1 MREFL
6 AIEIEE
12 FLKNNIQKTQETIKN
27 TDSCKV
33 NYVKTENIHLTL
45 KFFGE
50 INDKQEKQIIKII
63 EKTIE
68 NYKQYTIKLAK
79 IGAFPNIN
87 RPRVIWTGI
96 KDKHDITIKLIKELD
111 NEFNKIGFKKEKNYV
126 PHITIGRVKEIHD
139 KKLLTDTLKDLKNE
153 YMGKLEIKSLS
164 LKESQLT
171 PNGPIYTTKKE
182 FKLGE
187 L

>member
-6 AIEIEE
+6 AIEIENH
-12 FLKNNIQKTQETIKN
+12 LKDNIQKIQDTIKDTN
-27 TDSCKV
+27 SCKI

-50 INDKQEKQIIKII
+50 INERKEKQIIKIV
-63 EKTIE
+63 EKTI
-68 NYKQYTIKLAK
+68 NDYKHYTIKLAK
-79 IGAFPNIN
+79 IGAFPNIK

-96 KDKHDITIKLIKELD
+96 KDKHNVTINLIKELD
-111 NEFNKIGFKKEKNYV
+111 NEFNKIGFKKERDYV
-126 PHITIGRVKEIHD
+126 PHITIGRVKEIHN
-139 KKLLTDTLKDLKNE
+139 KELLNETLKELKNE
-153 YMGKLEIKSLS
+153 YVGKLEIKSLS

-182 FKLGE
+182 FKLR
-187 L
+187 

>member
-6 AIEIEE
+6 AIEIENY
-12 FLKNNIQKTQETIKN
+12 LKDNIQKIQDTIKD

-50 INDKQEKQIIKII
+50 INERKEKQIIKIV
-63 EKTIE
+63 ENTIS
-68 NYKQYTIKLAK
+68 NYKHYTIKLAK
-79 IGAFPNIN
+79 IGVFPNMK

-96 KDKHDITIKLIKELD
+96 KDKHNITINLIKELD
-111 NEFNKIGFKKEKNYV
+111 DEFNKIGFEKERNYV

-139 KKLLTDTLKDLKNE
+139 KELLNDTLNELKNE
-153 YMGKLEIKSLS
+153 YVGKLEIKSLS

-182 FKLGE
+182 FKLR
-187 L
+187 

>member
-96 KDKHDITIKLIKELD
+96 KDKHDITIKLIKE
-111 NEFNKIGFKKEKNYV
+111 
-126 PHITIGRVKEIHD
+126 
-139 KKLLTDTLKDLKNE
+139 
-153 YMGKLEIKSLS
+153 
-164 LKESQLT
+164 
-171 PNGPIYTTKKE
+171 
-182 FKLGE
+182 
-187 L
+187 

>member
-6 AIEIEE
+6 AIEIENH
-12 FLKNNIQKTQETIKN
+12 LKDNIQKIQDTIKDTN
-27 TDSCKV
+27 SCKI

-50 INDKQEKQIIKII
+50 INERKEKQIIKIV
-63 EKTIE
+63 EKTI
-68 NYKQYTIKLAK
+68 NDYKHYTIKLAK
-79 IGAFPNIN
+79 IGAFPNIK

-96 KDKHDITIKLIKELD
+96 KDKHNVTINLIKELD
-111 NEFNKIGFKKEKNYV
+111 NEFNKIGFKKERDYV

-139 KKLLTDTLKDLKNE
+139 KELLNETLKELKNE
-153 YMGKLEIKSLS
+153 YVGKLEIKSLS

-182 FKLGE
+182 FKLR
-187 L
+187 